1 MDKTTTSGP
10 DRFAML
16 RTVLQAIPDLVWVK
30 DPEGV
35 YLACNPTFERLYGA
49 READIIGKT
58 DYDFVAREQADFF
71 RQKDREAAEAGK
83 PTSNEEWLTF
93 AVDGYRGLFETVKTP
108 ILDSGGHLVGVLGI
122 ARNISE
128 HRTLEATLMTT
139 AGFVSQHHGVGCFD
153 ALVRF
158 AAETFSVDYVHI
170 ALLEP
175 DPSQVR
181 IIAAWSD
188 GQLLEPGY
196 VYALTGTPCE
206 NVLQQARKC
215 YGDHV
220 QTMFPR
226 DPDLVALH
234 AQAYIG
240 EPILDG
246 AGRVV
251 GLIVLVARQPMP
263 YSKTIEA
270 GMRILAAR
278 ASTELIRRQAESALR
293 SNEERY
299 RRISTLTSD
308 VIFSCYRGNDGLF
321 HIDWCG
327 GNAEDVFGFSNEV
340 LIARGC
346 WRCSVV
352 ADDQPLFERNITQLM
367 PGKSSD
373 FTVRITHADGTLH
386 WLRSY
391 AHVEDD
397 PAGTGVHRLNG
408 ACQDVTAQHQAEAA
422 LRDSQEQLR
431 LILDSAAEAIY
442 GADTKGA
449 CTFVNKACLR
459 MLGYTHEEDLVGKGI
474 HALIHHTYPDGRP
487 YPKEQCHV
495 RHSTLEGRST
505 HIEDEVHWRADGSS
519 FPVEY
524 WSHPMYR
531 DGELVGAVVTFV
543 DISERK
549 VAESAL
555 RASEARFRGVF
566 ENADALAIQG
576 YAPDGTVTYWNHASE
591 KVYGYSAAEAIGG
604 NLLDLIIPP
613 EAHAEVRGA
622 VHWMFDH
629 KQGIPAGR
637 LELLRKDGSTVPVYS
652 SHTVVDTPDN
662 GATLFCLDIDLT
674 ELDRAEQAQRESEA
688 RYRALFENSGDGIFV
703 TRGPLIVDCNDS
715 VLRIFRSDR
724 KEMLGRNIVDFC
736 PERQADGTP
745 SALAAMEHIRHTLA
759 GEEPFLEWRHQR
771 TDGSLFDAEVKL
783 TTASIGGE
791 MHIIATMRDITE
803 RKQAE
808 ARIEFLAHHDALTGL
823 PNRVLLRDRFE
834 QARASAERRHA
845 LIGMLFLDLDNFK
858 AINDT
863 LGHAAGD
870 ELLKAVVSRLAEC
883 VRDTDTMSRQGGD
896 EFIILLNDIPD
907 PATAERVAGEIL
919 LRMAEPVLVNGH
931 AITTAGSIGIALFP
945 DDGQNFDTLLQR
957 ADAAMY
963 TAKAAGRNTYRF
975 FDQKMND
982 QVREHLLLQNR
993 LHQALGRAEFRLAY
1007 QPKYDIDGRRIT
1019 GLEALLRWNDPEV
1032 GEVAPGRFIPVAEDC
1047 GLIVPIGRWV
1057 LDTACRQVEA
1067 WRAAGRVP
1075 PPVSVNLSALQFRRG
1090 RLVETIAEVLDQTGL
1105 PAGLLELELT
1115 ESILLQDVD
1124 NALDTVRRLKALG
1137 VMLSIDDFGT
1147 GYSSLAYLKRFAV
1160 DKLKIDQSFV
1170 RDVGNDPDDEAIV
1183 RAIIQMARS
1192 LRLGIVAEGV
1202 EKKEQLA
1209 FLRAEGCEEIQGY
1222 LFSRPLPPAEIETLL
1237 KT

>member
-1 MDKTTTSGP
+1 
-10 DRFAML
+10 ML
-16 RTVLQAIPDLVWVK
+16 RTMLQAIPDLVWVK
-30 DPEGV
+30 DPDGA
-35 YLACNPTFERLYGA
+35 YIACNPTFERLYGA
-49 READIIGKT
+49 READIVGKT

-71 RQKDREAAEAGK
+71 RQKDREAAAAGK

-93 AVDGYRGLFETVKTP
+93 AADGYRGLFETVKTP
-108 ILDSGGHLVGVLGI
+108 IFDNAGRLVGVLGI
-122 ARNISE
+122 ARDISE
-128 HRTLEATLMTT
+128 HRTLESTLMTT
-139 AGFVSQHHGVGCFD
+139 AGFVSQHHGAACFD

-158 AAETFSVDYVHI
+158 AAETFGVDYVHI

-175 DPSQVR
+175 NPDKVR
-181 IIAAWSD
+181 VIAAWSD
-188 GQLLEPGY
+188 GKLLEPGY
-196 VYALTGTPCE
+196 VYALAGTPCE

-220 QTMFPR
+220 QTLFPQ
-226 DPDLVALH
+226 DPDLVTLRAE
-234 AQAYIG
+234 AYIG

-251 GLIVLVARQPMP
+251 GLIVLVSRQPLP
-263 YSKTIEA
+263 NSQTIEA

-278 ASTELIRRQAESALR
+278 ASTELLRQQAEAALHM
-293 SNEERY
+293 NEERH
-299 RRISTLTSD
+299 RRIATLTSD
-308 VIFSCYRGNDGLF
+308 VIFSCARSADGQF
-321 HIDWCG
+321 RIDWCA
-327 GNAEDVFGFSNEV
+327 GNAEDVFGFSNEA
-340 LIARGC
+340 LMARGC
-346 WRCSVV
+346 WRCSVL
-352 ADDQPLFERNITQLM
+352 AEDQPLFERNITQLM

-373 FTVRITHADGTLH
+373 CTVRITHADGTLR

-397 PAGTGVHRLNG
+397 PAGTGVHRLYG
-408 ACQDVTAQHQAEAA
+408 ACQDVTAQHLAEVA
-422 LRDSQEQLR
+422 LRDSQAQLR

-442 GADTKGA
+442 GADTKGI

-459 MLGYTHEEDLVGKGI
+459 MLGYEREEDLVGKGI

-505 HIEDEVHWRADGSS
+505 HVEDEVHWRADGSS

-531 DGELVGAVVTFV
+531 AGELVGAVVTFV

-549 VAESAL
+549 AAESSL

-576 YAPDGTVTYWNHASE
+576 YDPDGTVTYWNRASE
-591 KVYGYSAAEAIGG
+591 KIYGYSAVEAIGG

-613 EAHAEVRGA
+613 EAHAEVKGA

-637 LELLRKDGSTVPVYS
+637 LELLRKDGSTAPVYS
-652 SHTVVDTPDN
+652 SHTVVDTPDH
-662 GATLFCLDIDLT
+662 GATLFCLDIDMT
-674 ELDRAEQAQRESEA
+674 ELERAEQARRESEA
-688 RYRALFENSGDGIFV
+688 RYRALFEASGDGIAV
-703 TRGPLIVDCNDS
+703 LRGDTVVDCNDAIC
-715 VLRIFRSDR
+715 RMFRCVCKQIIGQTFAQLS
-724 KEMLGRNIVDFC
+724 
-736 PERQADGTP
+736 PPQQAGSRL
-745 SALAAMEHIRHTLA
+745 SAEVAEARLAEAQA
-759 GEEPFLEWRHQR
+759 GDTRVFEWRHLR
-771 TDGSLFDAEVKL
+771 MDGTVFDAEVNL
-783 TTASIGGE
+783 TPVRLGDDP
-791 MHIIATMRDITE
+791 HLIATIRDISE

-808 ARIEFLAHHDALTGL
+808 ARIEFLAHHDPLTGL

-834 QARASAERRHA
+834 QGRAFAERNRS
-845 LIGMLFLDLDNFK
+845 LVGMLFLDLDNFK
-858 AINDT
+858 AVNDT

-870 ELLKAVVSRLAEC
+870 ELLKAVVFRLEEC

-919 LRMAEPVLVNGH
+919 LRLTEPVLVNGH
-931 AITTAGSIGIALFP
+931 AIATAGSIGIALYP
-945 DDGQNFDTLLQR
+945 EDGQNFDTLLQR
-957 ADAAMY
+957 ADTAMY

-975 FDQKMND
+975 FDQAMND

-1057 LDTACRQVEA
+1057 LETACGEVA
-1067 WRAAGRVP
+1067 ALLAAGLAP

-1090 RLVETIAEVLDQTGL
+1090 RLVETVAEVLEQTGL

-1124 NALDTVRRLKALG
+1124 NTLDTVRRLKALG

-1170 RDVGNDPDDEAIV
+1170 RDVGSDPDDEAIV
-1183 RAIIQMARS
+1183 RAIIQLARS

-1202 EKKEQLA
+1202 ETKEQLA

-1222 LFSRPLPPAEIETLL
+1222 LFSRPLPPAEIAALL
-1237 KT
+1237 KG